1 MSNADVVG
9 HSTTTT
15 TFPAAV
21 ASAPAG
27 WYDIGSGRRRW
38 FDGRGW
44 TDHYAPMPPET
55 TVASSRR
62 HPADHGFHL
71 IMTVMTLCAWLP
83 VWALAAGWSAAR
95 RTPHRTIRL

>member
-1 MSNADVVG
+1 MSNTGVVG
-9 HSTTTT
+9 QATTT
-15 TFPAAV
+15 TFAAV

-55 TVASSRR
+55 AAASSRR
-62 HPADHGFHL
+62 TPADHGFHL

-83 VWALAAGWSAAR
+83 VWGIAAGWSAAR
-95 RTPHRTIRL
+95 RTPHRLIRS

>member
-1 MSNADVVG
+1 MSNTTVVG
-9 HSTTTT
+9 QATTTT
-15 TFPAAV
+15 TSAAV
-21 ASAPAG
+21 AFAPAG

-44 TDHYAPMPPET
+44 TDHYAAMPPET
-55 TVASSRR
+55 TSARR

-83 VWALAAGWSAAR
+83 VWAVAAGWSAVR
-95 RTPHRTIRL
+95 RAPRRMVRS

>member
-1 MSNADVVG
+1 MSNATVVG
-9 HSTTTT
+9 QATTTY
-15 TFPAAV
+15 AAV

-27 WYDIGSGRRRW
+27 WYDIGLGRRRW
-38 FDGRGW
+38 FDGRKW
-44 TDHYAPMPPET
+44 TDHYAPMPPEA
-55 TVASSRR
+55 ASASPRR

-95 RTPHRTIRL
+95 RAPRRMIRS

>member
-1 MSNADVVG
+1 MSDTPVAVPSAAT
-9 HSTTTT
+9 STAT
-15 TFPAAV
+15 AV

-44 TDHYAPMPPET
+44 TDHYAPAPPE
-55 TVASSRR
+55 AAARR

-83 VWALAAGWSAAR
+83 VWAIVVGWSAAR
-95 RTPHRTIRL
+95 RAPRRMIRS